1 MPFAEWVQEMPMHS
15 NRTGG
20 VSVTLRL
27 DIYSDGHGC
36 LVCTDTPDLN
46 EPVNDHTEMEDAL
59 RRLWNRGIREAS
71 RRTYF
76 KT

>member
-1 MPFAEWVQEMPMHS
+1 MHS

-36 LVCTDTPDLN
+36 LVCTDKPDLN
-46 EPVNDHTEMEDAL
+46 QPVNDYTEMKDAL
-59 RRLWNRGIREAS
+59 RRLWDRRIREAS

>member
-20 VSVTLRL
+20 ISVTLRL
-27 DIYSDGHGC
+27 DIYRDGHGC
-36 LVCTDTPDLN
+36 LVSSDKPDLN
-46 EPVNDHTEMEDAL
+46 QPINDHAEMEDAL
-59 RRLWNRGIREAS
+59 RRLWNRGIREAA